1 MYSFSLCQTGVA
13 TVADGI
19 PDGWM
24 GLDAGEESIT
34 QFCAAIEKAQTIVW
48 NGPVGVFEF
57 DTFAKGSRAVLD
69 SIVMATE
76 RGATSI
82 IGMLMATAA
91 KQAVYAN
98 SSENLLRLLHS
109 SSTFRDEEGGVGKTC
124 QLAVSGHD
132 VDSPSPLPH
141 YLLKIGPFKCVQ
153 Y

>member
-1 MYSFSLCQTGVA
+1 MLQMLTVLLLADVIFIPSCCQTGVA

-24 GLDAGEESIT
+24 GLDVGEESIA

-57 DTFAKGSRAVLD
+57 DNFAKGSRAVLD

-82 IGMLMATAA
+82 IGMSMGVAE
-91 KQAVYAN
+91 QYVQ
-98 SSENLLRLLHS
+98 SSG
-109 SSTFRDEEGGVGKTC
+109 SSTLEPGQLLCRGICPVG
-124 QLAVSGHD
+124 
-132 VDSPSPLPH
+132 
-141 YLLKIGPFKCVQ
+141 LLGL
-153 Y
+153 